1 MHQAFTAKC
10 QLGPF
15 FNWLGFLV
23 QFISLVFYVYYTQAC
38 RLQAFCRQYYAY
50 LHYAVLAPKVSSG
63 ITQCSSGRVASSPP
77 GRIQWDGNGNG
88 SKCGMTYRPCQ
99 IRRTSAKLRKFF
111 SNCQPNTHHDGLLRW
126 FMWAAPPSKFRIGGL
141 IVKPRAAAY
150 QVWLFL

>member
-50 LHYAVLAPKVSSG
+50 LHYAVLAPRSRYYTMFFRSR
-63 ITQCSSGRVASSPP
+63 RV
-77 GRIQWDGNGNG
+77 I
-88 SKCGMTYRPCQ
+88 
-99 IRRTSAKLRKFF
+99 
-111 SNCQPNTHHDGLLRW
+111 
-126 FMWAAPPSKFRIGGL
+126 AAPRIVVYVVGWEWKWKQMRND
-141 IVKPRAAAY
+141 V
-150 QVWLFL
+150 

>member
-23 QFISLVFYVYYTQAC
+23 QFISLVFYVYYMQAGI
-38 RLQAFCRQYYAY
+38 LQAILY
-50 LHYAVLAPKVSSG
+50 LHYAVLAPRSRYYTMFFRS
-63 ITQCSSGRVASSPP
+63 RVASSLPP
-77 GRIQWDGNGNG
+77 GRRRSCTSSDGNGNG

-111 SNCQPNTHHDGLLRW
+111 SILTAMQLTQMMAFVDLCELL
-126 FMWAAPPSKFRIGGL
+126 PLEI
-141 IVKPRAAAY
+141 
-150 QVWLFL
+150 